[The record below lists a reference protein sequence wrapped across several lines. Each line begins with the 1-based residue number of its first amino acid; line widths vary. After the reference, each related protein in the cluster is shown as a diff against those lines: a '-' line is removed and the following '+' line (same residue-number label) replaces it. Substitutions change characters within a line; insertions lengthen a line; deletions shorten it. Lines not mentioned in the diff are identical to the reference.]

1 MKDYDGNV
9 IETWVSTNESHVIQN
24 LNPGIYTLT
33 ETIAP
38 AGYVLSSETITFTI
52 KEDGTSTSV
61 VMYNSPDSKDVPV
74 EPVNPVS
81 NVEVPVE
88 NTSSFKSVITSV
100 VGVAIATVGTT
111 MLYIT
116 SKRRKKD

>member
-88 NTSSFKSVITSV
+88 STSSFKSIVTSV
-100 VGVAIATVGTT
+100 VGVAIATVGAT